1 MKNGRLA
8 TIRFLI
14 NLTPLAA
21 FAVAMLIMA
30 VLILLLGR
38 DPWEA
43 FIGLYQGAFG
53 STYALADTVVK
64 GTPILFV
71 ALGICIAFRAGVL
84 NIGGEGQFVLGS
96 LASTIICL
104 AYPGW
109 PAWLLIPIALIMGL
123 LGGAIWAGIA
133 GILKAWFKVNEFLST
148 IMMNYIAVYGMN
160 FLLREIIMD
169 PLQKQLGSFIPQTA
183 RLTRHADLLRFPPTR
198 FHIGALIGVGLAIL
212 VYILIKRTTIGF
224 QIRTVGR
231 NARAARASGMN
242 VNWIMILAFL
252 LSGALIGLGGAIEVM
267 GVHHRMFTD
276 GTTTGFTGSAGFNG
290 IVAALFG
297 HLNPLGTVPASFLLG
312 GLLMGANKIQRVLQ
326 IPSALIGALNG
337 LIVIM
342 VVASEY
348 FRRRWLKKLTRY
360 RSPEDISK

>member
-1 MKNGRLA
+1 MKNARLV
-8 TIRFLI
+8 TIRILI

-21 FAVAMLIMA
+21 FAIALLIMA
-30 VLILLLGR
+30 VLIVLLGR

-43 FIGLYQGAFG
+43 FKALYQGAFG

-64 GTPILFV
+64 STPILFV
-71 ALGICIAFRAGVL
+71 GLGICIAFRAGVL
-84 NIGGEGQFVLGS
+84 NIGGEGQFVIGA

-104 AYPGW
+104 ACPGW
-109 PAWLLIPIALIMGL
+109 PSWLIIPTALILGL

-160 FLLREIIMD
+160 YLLRGTIMD
-169 PLQKQLGSFIPQTA
+169 PIQKKMGSFIPQTA
-183 RLTRHADLLRFPPTR
+183 RLSRHADLLRFAPTR

-212 VYILIKRTTIGF
+212 VYILMWRTSIGF

-231 NARAARASGMN
+231 NQRAARASGMN
-242 VNWIMILAFL
+242 VKWIIILAFL
-252 LSGALIGLGGAIEVM
+252 LSGALIGLGGGIEVL

-276 GTTTGFTGSAGFNG
+276 GTITGFTGNAGFNG

-297 HLNPLGTVPASFLLG
+297 RLNPLGTVPASFLFG
-312 GLLMGANKIQRVLQ
+312 ALLTGANKIQRAVQ
-326 IPSALIGALNG
+326 IPSALIGTLNG
-337 LIVIM
+337 LVVIL

-348 FRRRWLKKLTRY
+348 LRRRWLRKLTQY
-360 RSPEDISK
+360 SSDDISK